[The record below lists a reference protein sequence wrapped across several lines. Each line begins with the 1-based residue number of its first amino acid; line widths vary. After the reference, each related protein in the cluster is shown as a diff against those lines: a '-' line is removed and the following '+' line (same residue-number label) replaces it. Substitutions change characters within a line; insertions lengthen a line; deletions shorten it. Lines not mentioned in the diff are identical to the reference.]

1 MLQTTATDASTR
13 LPRTSDRS
21 PTRSPSSTTSFH
33 TRDERPAW
41 GSIAEWNFS
50 APNRLARNW
59 KNMIASAPRA
69 RCDMLLRASSPGRF
83 ATLRGCQ
90 FTADVECS
98 MSTHGL
104 PAASERVKSASIAS
118 STCASER
125 EAVR

>member
-1 MLQTTATDASTR
+1 
-13 LPRTSDRS
+13 
-21 PTRSPSSTTSFH
+21 
-33 TRDERPAW
+33 
-41 GSIAEWNFS
+41 
-50 APNRLARNW
+50 
-59 KNMIASAPRA
+59 
-69 RCDMLLRASSPGRF
+69 MLLRASSPGRF

-98 MSTHGL
+98 MRIHGL